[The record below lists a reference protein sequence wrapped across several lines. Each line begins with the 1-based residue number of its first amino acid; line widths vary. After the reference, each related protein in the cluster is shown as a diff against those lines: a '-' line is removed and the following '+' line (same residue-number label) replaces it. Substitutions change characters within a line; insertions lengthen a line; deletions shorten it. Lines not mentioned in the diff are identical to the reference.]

1 MMKPIM
7 DYIETLINTEK
18 KLAPRKL
25 AIKLVLGDAF
35 LLNEN
40 HTYRMRRETAQQLK
54 IKFKKADSAYHLASL
69 LCLPNILKSK
79 TVPYVENKLALNS
92 LKIPLRTISIADL
105 NFLGIKENHLLHET
119 SHVIMWEESR
129 RNLNLKKET
138 GLMTAYLLSES
149 YANYSETIANIYA
162 TTEMHQNFLSLN
174 SFWSHS
180 EKEVQLLQKFRAKH
194 GSLIANT
201 SLFLCFLYS
210 NFLYKKISIYECEG
224 IRIFLGQTAANLR
237 VTEIQKLFKISSQL
251 NTHFI
256 MKTGEIFWKT
266 IGIKDNLFES
276 LDFDPVEFILKN
288 PKLHHSLLNLLAKD

>member
-1 MMKPIM
+1 MN
-7 DYIETLINTEK
+7 YIETLITTEQ
-18 KLAPRKL
+18 KLFPMKS
-25 AIKLVLGDAF
+25 AIKSVLGDAF
-35 LLNEN
+35 LLKEN
-40 HTYRMRRETAQQLK
+40 HTYRTRRETAGQLK
-54 IKFKKADSAYHLASL
+54 IKFKEAGISYHLASL
-69 LCLPNILKSK
+69 LCLPKILKTK
-79 TVPYVENKLALNS
+79 TVPFVENKIALAS
-92 LKIPLRTISIADL
+92 LKIPRGTISIEDL

-119 SHVIMWEESR
+119 SHVIMWDISR
-129 RNLNLKKET
+129 RNLDLKKET

-162 TTEMHQNFLSLN
+162 TTELHQNFLSLN

-180 EKEVQLLQKFRAKH
+180 EKEVQLLQKFREKH
-194 GSLIANT
+194 GSLITNT
-201 SLFLCFLYS
+201 ALFLCFLYS

-276 LDFDPVEFILKN
+276 LDFDPVEFILKHS
-288 PKLHHSLLNLLAKD
+288 KLHHSLLNLLAKD